1 MPRKAVAHKTSWTS
15 LASTCSSQHYY
26 AVVSKDHV
34 YCIKIDS
41 YIGSSTIIITTHRD
55 VEIVQ
60 RPFSRIRLPTWG
72 FCFGLHFDSC
82 FFSPFRGKFT
92 LLRLK
97 TLRSHQSRFLRLT
110 IVKYD
115 SSDNIKM
122 IFKLQVR
129 SSLGVSVYCSGR
141 TWSLILILMLLG
153 HPLIYRTSAERF
165 RWQPSVFPWRN
176 LARMVSSL
184 DSEMQKFD
192 GPCHEIS
199 LNKNGSTTRCIMML
213 VPGVYTRFLFTSS
226 LHCSS
231 LVVFI
236 HHVLVDSGISYEP
249 CCYDHC

>member
-1 MPRKAVAHKTSWTS
+1 MNFRTMNLCSFRPKSAWIILVWNLRVVKEVEKRSMIDYRWMWRWILFYSMRASDMSVTTSSWTS

-115 SSDNIKM
+115 SRDNIKM
-122 IFKLQVR
+122 IFKLQVC

-141 TWSLILILMLLG
+141 TWNLIWAI
-153 HPLIYRTSAERF
+153 PLFTEPAQNDFGGNQVYFYEGTSREWF
-165 RWQPSVFPWRN
+165 RVLTRKCRN
-176 LARMVSSL
+176 LMV
-184 DSEMQKFD
+184 
-192 GPCHEIS
+192 HA
-199 LNKNGSTTRCIMML
+199 
-213 VPGVYTRFLFTSS
+213 TRFL
-226 LHCSS
+226 
-231 LVVFI
+231 
-236 HHVLVDSGISYEP
+236 
-249 CCYDHC
+249 